1 MSQRM
6 LAALLWRRGAA
17 GLALGLAL
25 LVAACGPTGGGGS
38 SPTPT
43 VAPTKTP
50 TPAPCTAWRIIPSP
64 NATRYQQ
71 NTLAAVSALSPT
83 QAWAVGSN
91 YDSYAASGTGEA
103 LIEQWDGSA
112 WRIVSSPSAGS
123 LSGVAAVSSQD
134 VWAVGGQSVEMGG
147 SSTLIEHWNGTSWSV
162 IPSPDM
168 SVHFTSGLNSVVAL
182 AANDA
187 WAVGSYGDPGASW
200 PLIERWDGSAWHVVT
215 TPNLT
220 GALTAIA
227 RIPGTN
233 HLWAVGYSVI
243 GSGAT
248 SHWQA
253 LIEQW
258 DGSVWKVITGPTLP
272 SGAIGSELHS
282 VVALSATDAWTVG
295 SYETSDHSSYPLIA
309 HWDGARWT
317 IIPNITAAEQI
328 RLTSIAAAGSQDV
341 RVSGSRGT
349 GTQLK
354 PVVMRWNGVSWE
366 ITTVPTSLEGA
377 DVGISAMAVD
387 SVGGYWAVGS
397 FSTPGSAQTLIERCP

>member
-1 MSQRM
+1 M
-6 LAALLWRRGAA
+6 
-17 GLALGLAL
+17 
-25 LVAACGPTGGGGS
+25 
-38 SPTPT
+38 
-43 VAPTKTP
+43 
-50 TPAPCTAWRIIPSP
+50 
-64 NATRYQQ
+64 
-71 NTLAAVSALSPT
+71 
-83 QAWAVGSN
+83 
-91 YDSYAASGTGEA
+91 
-103 LIEQWDGSA
+103 
-112 WRIVSSPSAGS
+112 
-123 LSGVAAVSSQD
+123 
-134 VWAVGGQSVEMGG
+134 GGQSVEMGG

-182 AANDA
+182 ATNDA

-258 DGSVWKVITGPTLP
+258 DGSAWKVITGPTLP
-272 SGAIGSELHS
+272 SGASGSELHS

-295 SYETSDHSSYPLIA
+295 GDYIA
-309 HWDGARWT
+309 HWDGATWKVVSSGADPLHASLT
-317 IIPNITAAEQI
+317 SVTAAGP
-328 RLTSIAAAGSQDV
+328 RDV
-341 RVSGSRGT
+341 RAGG
-349 GTQLK
+349 GNA
-354 PVVMRWNGVSWE
+354 VMRWNGVAWE
-366 ITTVPTSLEGA
+366 TTAITAPQGGA
-377 DVGISAMAVD
+377 SPSINAIAVD
-387 SVGGYWAVGS
+387 SANDFWAVGQYHNAS
-397 FSTPGSAQTLIERCP
+397 STTQTLIARCS